1 MDIMWETVQL
11 QNHFINLQITGM
23 TKPKFKTRSTLF
35 ESTYVQGDKITLHK
49 CVIDKAIKE
58 IKADSDIFL
67 EEERKAGRLDIL
79 EELLEII
86 SYGE

>member
-35 ESTYVQGDKITLHK
+35 ESTYVKGDKITLHK
-49 CVIDKAIKE
+49 CVIDKAIKSV
-58 IKADSDIFL
+58 KANPDPFL

>member
-1 MDIMWETVQL
+1 MVIMWETVQL

-35 ESTYVQGDKITLHK
+35 ESTYVKGDKITLHK

-58 IKADSDIFL
+58 IKADPDIFL
-67 EEERKAGRLDIL
+67 KEERKAGRLDIL

>member
-1 MDIMWETVQL
+1 MVIMLVTVL
-11 QNHFINLQITGM
+11 LPILFVNLQIIGM

-35 ESTYVQGDKITLHK
+35 ESTYVKGDKITLHK
-49 CVIDKAIKE
+49 CVIDKAIKK
-58 IKADSDIFL
+58 IKADPDIFL
-67 EEERKAGRLDIL
+67 EEERTAGRLDIL

>member
-1 MDIMWETVQL
+1 MWETVQL

-35 ESTYVQGDKITLHK
+35 ESTYVKGDKITLHK

-58 IKADSDIFL
+58 IKADPDIFL
-67 EEERKAGRLDIL
+67 KEERKAGRLDIL

>member
-1 MDIMWETVQL
+1 M
-11 QNHFINLQITGM
+11 
-23 TKPKFKTRSTLF
+23 K
-35 ESTYVQGDKITLHK
+35 GDKITLHK
-49 CVIDKAIKE
+49 CVIDKAIKK
-58 IKADSDIFL
+58 IKSDSNIFL

>member
-1 MDIMWETVQL
+1 MVIMWETVQL

-35 ESTYVQGDKITLHK
+35 ESTYVKGDKITLHK

-58 IKADSDIFL
+58 IKADPDIFL

>member
-1 MDIMWETVQL
+1 MVIMWETVQL

-35 ESTYVQGDKITLHK
+35 ESTYVKGDKITLHK
-49 CVIDKAIKE
+49 CVIDRAIKK
-58 IKADSDIFL
+58 IKADPDIFL

>member
-1 MDIMWETVQL
+1 MLVTVL
-11 QNHFINLQITGM
+11 LPILFVNLQTTGM

-35 ESTYVQGDKITLHK
+35 ESTYVKGDKITLHK
-49 CVIDKAIKE
+49 CVIDKAIKK
-58 IKADSDIFL
+58 IKSDPDIFL

>member
-1 MDIMWETVQL
+1 MWETVQL

-35 ESTYVQGDKITLHK
+35 ESTYVKGDKITLHK

>member
-1 MDIMWETVQL
+1 MVIMWETVQL

-35 ESTYVQGDKITLHK
+35 ESTYVKGDKITLHK
-49 CVIDKAIKE
+49 CVIDKAIKSV
-58 IKADSDIFL
+58 KANPDPFL

>member
-1 MDIMWETVQL
+1 MLVTAQS
-11 QNHFINLQITGM
+11 QNRFVNLQTIGM

-35 ESTYVQGDKITLHK
+35 VSTYVKGDKITLHK
-49 CVIDKAIKE
+49 CVIDKAIKK
-58 IKADSDIFL
+58 IKSDPDPFL
-67 EEERKAGRLDIL
+67 EGERKAGRLDIL

>member
-1 MDIMWETVQL
+1 MLVTVRS
-11 QNHFINLQITGM
+11 QNHFTNLQITGM

-35 ESTYVQGDKITLHK
+35 ESTYVKGDKITLHK
-49 CVIDKAIKE
+49 CVIDKAIKK
-58 IKADSDIFL
+58 IKSDPDIFL
-67 EEERKAGRLDIL
+67 EEERRTGRLDIL

>member
-1 MDIMWETVQL
+1 MWETVQL
-11 QNHFINLQITGM
+11 QNHFINLQIIGM

-35 ESTYVQGDKITLHK
+35 ESTYVKGDKITLHK
-49 CVIDKAIKE
+49 CVIDKAIKK
-58 IKADSDIFL
+58 IKADHDIFL
-67 EEERKAGRLDIL
+67 EEERKTGRLDIL

>member
-1 MDIMWETVQL
+1 MWETVQL

-35 ESTYVQGDKITLHK
+35 ESTYVKGDKITLHK
-49 CVIDKAIKE
+49 CVIDRAIKK
-58 IKADSDIFL
+58 IKADPDIFL

>member
-1 MDIMWETVQL
+1 MS
-11 QNHFINLQITGM
+11 
-23 TKPKFKTRSTLF
+23 KPKFKTRSTLF
-35 ESTYVQGDKITLHK
+35 ESTYVKGDKITLHK
-49 CVIDKAIKE
+49 CVIDKAIKS
-58 IKADSDIFL
+58 IKADPDIFL

>member
-1 MDIMWETVQL
+1 MLVTVQS
-11 QNHFINLQITGM
+11 QNRFVNLQITGM

-35 ESTYVQGDKITLHK
+35 ESTYVKGDKITLHK
-49 CVIDKAIKE
+49 CVIDKAIKK
-58 IKADSDIFL
+58 IKSNPDPFL
-67 EEERKAGRLDIL
+67 EGERKAGRLDIL

>member
-1 MDIMWETVQL
+1 MWETVLL

-35 ESTYVQGDKITLHK
+35 ESTYVKGDKITLHK

-58 IKADSDIFL
+58 IKADPDPFL
-67 EEERKAGRLDIL
+67 EGERKAGRLDIL

>member
-1 MDIMWETVQL
+1 
-11 QNHFINLQITGM
+11 M

-35 ESTYVQGDKITLHK
+35 ESTYVKGDKITLHK
-49 CVIDKAIKE
+49 CVIDKAVKK
-58 IKADSDIFL
+58 IKADPDIFL